1 MINVMLCGNDKVFS
15 GMLITLMS
23 MVKYTKEPVHA
34 YIMTMDLT
42 ELNPNY
48 TALGEN
54 HRKTLEKVLKEKNK
68 NSKVTVVDETELY
81 KEEMPRNI
89 NKKTHYTPYIFLRLL
104 CDKLDEMPDKILYL
118 DCDLV
123 FYGNVE
129 ELYNIDME
137 EYEIAA
143 ARDFIGRLW
152 IDVDYLNSGVVLMN
166 LKKLRETKG
175 LEKSVQMCITKKMM
189 LPDQTALNRC
199 CKSKLILEDRFNEQ
213 DRRKPKT
220 VIRHFS
226 MKLKYFPFMHS
237 QNIKPWE
244 IDKVHNIYKI
254 HDYDDIYKKYEEV
267 MKDFNNEGTSE
278 KKIVKAKK
286 NNKVE
291 NKLKAEKEKVV
302 KENKKKAEST
312 KKKTEKKVTT
322 AKKEEKIEKAE
333 ANTKKTK
340 TAKKKEVA
348 TKTKKTVETSKAKA
362 PTTKKTATTKKE
374 VKKGTKKVSKK

>member
-104 CDKLDEMPDKILYL
+104 CDKLDGMPDKILYL

-137 EYEIAA
+137 DYEIAA

-226 MKLKYFPFMHS
+226 MKLKYFPVMHS

-267 MKDFNNEGTSE
+267 MKDFNNEDTSE
-278 KKIVKAKK
+278 KKIAKAKK

-291 NKLKAEKEKVV
+291 NKPKVEKEKTN
-302 KENKKKAEST
+302 KDNKKKAEST

-322 AKKEEKIEKAE
+322 AKKEEKKEKAKTD
-333 ANTKKTK
+333 TKKTK
-340 TAKKKEVA
+340 TAKKKEAA
-348 TKTKKTVETSKAKA
+348 TKPKKTVETSKAKA
-362 PTTKKTATTKKE
+362 PTTKKKATTKKE

>member
-54 HRKTLEKVLKEKNK
+54 HRRTLEKVLKEKNK

-81 KEEMPRNI
+81 KKEMPRNI

-104 CDKLDEMPDKILYL
+104 CDKLEGMPDKILYL

-129 ELYNIDME
+129 ELYNIDMKN
-137 EYEIAA
+137 YEIAA

-226 MKLKYFPFMHS
+226 MKLKYFPVMHS

-244 IDKVHNIYKI
+244 IEKVHKIYKI
-254 HDYDDIYKKYEEV
+254 HDYDDIYEKYEEV
-267 MKDFNNEGTSE
+267 MKEFNNEKTSE
-278 KKIVKAKK
+278 KKITKAKK
-286 NNKVE
+286 VNKAE
-291 NKLKAEKEKVV
+291 NK
-302 KENKKKAEST
+302 T
-312 KKKTEKKVTT
+312 KTEKQKTNKGNKNKSKTKQTKKVEKKAPTI
-322 AKKEEKIEKAE
+322 KKEAVQNKEKSSNAKA
-333 ANTKKTK
+333 K
-340 TAKKKEVA
+340 TAS
-348 TKTKKTVETSKAKA
+348 KTKKPASNSKAK
-362 PTTKKTATTKKE
+362 TSNETKGVKKE
-374 VKKGTKKVSKK
+374 DKGKKQVKKGTKKVSKK

>member
-104 CDKLDEMPDKILYL
+104 CDKLEGMPDKILYL

-129 ELYNIDME
+129 ELYNIDMKD
-137 EYEIAA
+137 YEIAA

-244 IDKVHNIYKI
+244 IEKVHTILKI
-254 HDYDDIYKKYEEV
+254 NDYDDIYEEFL
-267 MKDFNNEGTSE
+267 K
-278 KKIVKAKK
+278 VK
-286 NNKVE
+286 NGGE
-291 NKLKAEKEKVV
+291 LV
-302 KENKKKAEST
+302 K
-312 KKKTEKKVTT
+312 
-322 AKKEEKIEKAE
+322 
-333 ANTKKTK
+333 
-340 TAKKKEVA
+340 
-348 TKTKKTVETSKAKA
+348 
-362 PTTKKTATTKKE
+362 
-374 VKKGTKKVSKK
+374 